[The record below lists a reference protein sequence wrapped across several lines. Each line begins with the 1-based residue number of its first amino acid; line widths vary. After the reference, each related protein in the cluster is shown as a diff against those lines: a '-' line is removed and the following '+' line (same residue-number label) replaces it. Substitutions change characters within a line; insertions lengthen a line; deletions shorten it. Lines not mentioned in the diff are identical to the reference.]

1 MCLSDQYPTEYDLA
15 PVSLAPVSSPSITEL
30 EARALGA
37 VDLPERV
44 SEPLNRFSLARG
56 AVRLVALIARAR
68 RDRLGGAR

>member
-37 VDLPERV
+37 VDLAEKV

-56 AVRLVALIARAR
+56 AVRLIALIARAR
-68 RDRLGGAR
+68 RDRSSHDR